1 MLLKKILRILIF
13 TIIILSLCEFIIR
26 IIDFY
31 NNKTVLN
38 AKNHTSYFSSY
49 KNHPFLQYTGK
60 KNQDGYQIHLEP
72 GKYFKTSTNS
82 DGFRSREFYPK
93 INDGTYRVMILGDS
107 FVWGYNAHDH
117 ETLGVNLEKI
127 LKEKI
132 GANVEVYSLGVPSY
146 SGIIY
151 KGIARTF
158 FDILK
163 PDLIIVAIDQNDF
176 FDDQIR
182 EKQFE
187 KDQNNLPYYFKKYK
201 DDNDLK
207 SIDGDSRELKS
218 RIKLT
223 SSLID
228 KLVVLK
234 HKLIDPIS
242 YRYKIRKFEKNNFI
256 LKYADIP
263 ENKKI
268 NLYDHFDLHRDNI
281 CCNLEN
287 SKEKFSA
294 TFEALKYVK
303 NKSDQIDAK
312 LYFSTYPYAWY
323 IDPKQSL
330 EWQLKL
336 YEGKYILDFRDNNIY
351 PELVNYYAD
360 ELNIKN
366 LNFYNFVKENPAN
379 YWGKFDPHFN
389 ANGYKAYAEFLSQG
403 IVTFIK
409 KDIKKR

>member
-1 MLLKKILRILIF
+1 MLLKKILKFLIF
-13 TIIILSLCEFIIR
+13 TIVFISLCELTIR
-26 IIDFY
+26 VIDLY
-31 NNKTVLN
+31 NNKTVYN
-38 AKNHTSYFSSY
+38 AKNHTSYFSNY

-60 KNQDGYQIHLEP
+60 INQDGYQIHLEP

-93 INDGTYRVMILGDS
+93 VNDGSYRVMILGDS

-127 LKEKI
+127 LKKKI
-132 GANVEVYSLGVPSY
+132 HNNIEVYSLGVPSY

-151 KGIARTF
+151 KGIARTY
-158 FDILK
+158 FDLLK

-176 FDDQIR
+176 FDDQAR
-182 EKQFE
+182 EKLFE
-187 KDQNNLPYYFKKYK
+187 KDDNNQPYYYRKYK
-201 DDNDLK
+201 DENELS
-207 SIDGDSRELKS
+207 SIDGNSREFKS
-218 RIKLT
+218 KIKLT
-223 SSLID
+223 SSLVD
-228 KLVVLK
+228 KLVILK
-234 HKLIDPIS
+234 HKLIDPII
-242 YRYKIRKFEKNNFI
+242 YKYKIKKFKKNISF
-256 LKYADIP
+256 LKYSDIL

-287 SKEKFSA
+287 SKKKFTT

-303 NKSDQIDAK
+303 NKSDQINAK

-336 YEGKYILDFRDNNIY
+336 YKGKYILDFRNNNVY
-351 PELVNYYAD
+351 PELVNHYA
-360 ELNIKN
+360 EKLSVEN
-366 LNFYNFVKENPAN
+366 LNFYNFIKENPGD
-379 YWGKFDPHFN
+379 YWGNFDPHFN
-389 ANGYKAYAEFLSQG
+389 ANGYKAYAEFLGQN
-403 IVTFIK
+403 IATFIK
-409 KDIKKR
+409 KDIKNR